1 MEEIIDI
8 EVIVSEIRYEN
19 MLEGLRIYRHE
30 VEKDVKLSRIHDE
43 YIDIDV
49 NLYHF
54 KYADVFSYNNLLL
67 INVVTIQFDDFTP
80 NSSITVLAHTDSNN
94 DSTVVPDTTINT
106 VVPDTKGTTTNTSPI
121 GPSIVT
127 NNTITNTTGI
137 TNGGGKGVGTVG
149 TVTGAVGIVG
159 RGPHTVTEELGV
171 YEMNYYFFLVYNKMY
186 QYKPNNNEWIHPV
199 ELLLQLTKLYYNSL
213 ENQNNNK
220 NNYKGNNIWNKIKRF
235 FNKINIFKYKK
246 MENSTPGT
254 VLGHTATVVPGTT
267 NTNNTT
273 KNPTGPTT
281 VTPGKGANDTFSTP
295 GKGANFTAMECTMGK
310 GANFMGTECTI
321 GNMGKGANFM
331 GMECTIGNMG
341 TVTKANGTAVGGP
354 DTVSEEIK
362 LVKLFM
368 NNKFKYGLIGSLI
381 PIIMNIM
388 NIIMLF
394 LIIPLINL
402 TRKLSIEL
410 YMKLQFVMSL
420 IGIIPI
426 IIIIII
432 CYIKYFENI
441 SPQYQFENIYKYIF
455 ISFFLF
461 YIIGI
466 LSYFL
471 IKYIQIQL
479 LYHNSYIIL
488 MLIIM
493 FCCYNINNS
502 ITIISVMFIKSIKF
516 DEITNTRLENNI
528 KTNIQILS
536 FMLIFYNLIRFSY
549 VWIYFNNNLFYKI
562 FFWII

>member
-8 EVIVSEIRYEN
+8 EVLVSEIRYEN

-80 NSSITVLAHTDSNN
+80 NSSITVLAHTDTNN
-94 DSTVVPDTTINT
+94 DSTVVPDINSTTNNLT
-106 VVPDTKGTTTNTSPI
+106 TSTTTNTSPI

-127 NNTITNTTGI
+127 NNTITNTTVV
-137 TNGGGKGVGTVG
+137 GGKGVGKGVGEGTGTVIAGTVG
-149 TVTGAVGIVG
+149 PSTVTGD
-159 RGPHTVTEELGV
+159 PVTEELGV

-213 ENQNNNK
+213 ENQNNN
-220 NNYKGNNIWNKIKRF
+220 NNNKDSKNIWNKIKRF
-235 FNKINIFKYKK
+235 FNKINLFKYKK
-246 MENSTPGT
+246 MENSTERKG
-254 VLGHTATVVPGTT
+254 AT
-267 NTNNTT
+267 N
-273 KNPTGPTT
+273 
-281 VTPGKGANDTFSTP
+281 TPGKGANDTFSTP

-310 GANFMGTECTI
+310 GANFTAMECTP
-321 GNMGKGANFM
+321 GKGANFM

-354 DTVSEEIK
+354 DTVTEEIK

-432 CYIKYFENI
+432 CYMKYFENI

-471 IKYIQIQL
+471 IKNIQIQL